1 MVKLTKEQWTRLYK
15 EAAAFA
21 HGVTFTKV
29 EKRKWTNRD
38 RAQEALQ
45 RACLRFLEV
54 KPPSVETYEQAR
66 DYLMAAVRSELSHAR
81 ERWETR
87 KEHEKAAVVD
97 HLTTEGASKPSPEQM
112 QLEKAE
118 QVREQGRAARIIE
131 YTREYAAGDRL
142 VLGTIDCIEREIEE
156 PADQAKELGCAVEE
170 IYLARKRRVYAVEKA
185 IARWE
190 RERKAKKENE

>member
-1 MVKLTKEQWTRLYK
+1 MIELTKQQWTRLYK
-15 EAAAFA
+15 EVAAFA

-38 RAQEALQ
+38 RAQEAVQ

-87 KEHEKAAVVD
+87 KEHEEAAVVD
-97 HLTTEGASKPSPEQM
+97 HTTTEGASKPSPEQM
-112 QLEKAE
+112 HLEKGE

-131 YTREYAAGDRL
+131 YAREYAAGDRL
-142 VLGTIDCIEREIEE
+142 VLGTIDCIEREIEK
-156 PADQAKELGCAVEE
+156 PAEQARELGCSVEQ
-170 IYLARKRRVYAVEKA
+170 IYLARKRRVYAVQEA
-185 IARWE
+185 IARYE
-190 RERKAKKENE
+190 RERKAKKEDG

>member
-15 EAAAFA
+15 ETAAFA

-38 RAQEALQ
+38 RAQEAVQ

-87 KEHEKAAVVD
+87 KEHEKEAVVD
-97 HLTTEGASKPSPEQM
+97 QLTTEGASKASPEQM

-142 VLGTIDCIEREIEE
+142 VLGTIDCIEREIEK
-156 PADQAKELGCAVEE
+156 PAEQAKELGCSVAE
-170 IYLARKRRVYAVEKA
+170 IYLARKRRVYAVQEA
-185 IARWE
+185 IARYE
-190 RERKAKKENE
+190 REHKARKEDE

>member
-1 MVKLTKEQWTRLYK
+1 VVSLTKEQWTRLYK
-15 EAAAFA
+15 EVAAFA

-38 RAQEALQ
+38 RAQEAVQ

-54 KPPSVETYEQAR
+54 KPAAVETYEQAR

-87 KEHEKAAVVD
+87 KEHEKAAVIEQA
-97 HLTTEGASKPSPEQM
+97 TTEGASKPSSEGM
-112 QLEKAE
+112 HLERGE

-131 YTREYAAGDRL
+131 LTKEYAAGDRL
-142 VLGTIDCIEREIEE
+142 VLGTIDCIEREIVE
-156 PADQAKELGCAVEE
+156 PADQAKQLECAVEE
-170 IYLARKRRVYAVEKA
+170 IYLARKRRVYAVENA
-185 IARWE
+185 IARYE
-190 RERKAKKENE
+190 RERKAKKEDE